1 MREQYVYFSS
11 MRAHFSLS
19 LALAHVINQCVE
31 DTLIQ
36 LGVPETGYVGRTEWN
51 YYKLQVDTT
60 NSILVAVSQDSA
72 SADCDLFVKRDSRP
86 SNFDFDYSNLSF
98 EQFFNVTINDP
109 STATWYIGVYG
120 WTDCGYTMTAS
131 IPSMLTL
138 AHSLSLSLSHACTRT
153 LAHLPLRAPATCACA
168 EPYHGRCAPNS
179 AQCICE
185 NGWSGDRCDQQENL
199 MHNGEVYSD
208 GVTLN
213 HWQYYRI
220 TADSSAMLIS
230 MKESETVGRLWL
242 FASLNGFPAL
252 DSYAKA
258 DISTKSEFHEV
269 HFVFEERGRR
279 VFYIGVYGSPFSPT
293 EVEMPFTI
301 TGTYLIQ
308 VPAFMHATHC

>member
-109 STATWYIGVYG
+109 STATWYIGVFG

-138 AHSLSLSLSHACTRT
+138 ALSLSLSRLHSHSCSLALACSS
-153 LAHLPLRAPATCACA
+153 HLRLRRALPWPLRTQLGAVHLR
-168 EPYHGRCAPNS
+168 ER
-179 AQCICE
+179 
-185 NGWSGDRCDQQENL
+185 L
-199 MHNGEVYSD
+199 
-208 GVTLN
+208 
-213 HWQYYRI
+213 
-220 TADSSAMLIS
+220 
-230 MKESETVGRLWL
+230 VGRPLR
-242 FASLNGFPAL
+242 PAGEP
-252 DSYAKA
+252 DAQ
-258 DISTKSEFHEV
+258 
-269 HFVFEERGRR
+269 R
-279 VFYIGVYGSPFSPT
+279 
-293 EVEMPFTI
+293 
-301 TGTYLIQ
+301 
-308 VPAFMHATHC
+308 